1 MEAIKRSQSALN
13 KSILISSQQG
23 NDISDMSFL
32 TAIADSIEPENLG
45 RIAGNFS
52 PASEVT
58 SKTSLFDGDEIV
70 IPKSANIINVIGEVL
85 NPIAFEFTGQIS
97 LDSAIER
104 AGGLQDYAD
113 AKRIFVIKANG
124 LIESQ
129 EEAFSLE
136 TRILK
141 LEIL

>member
-1 MEAIKRSQSALN
+1 
-13 KSILISSQQG
+13 
-23 NDISDMSFL
+23 MSFWL
-32 TAIADSIEPENLG
+32 IADSIEPENLW

-58 SKTSLFDGDEIV
+58 SKTSLFGGDEIV

-124 LIESQ
+124 LIEKP

-136 TRILK
+136 TRI
-141 LEIL
+141 